1 MVEAVTATPDNHLI
15 QGIVVLVEDF
25 IAIIE
30 EVIAKEMELGDV
42 DSDVGNLDHVLYFS
56 TVGILDGD
64 VGW

>member
-42 DSDVGNLDHVLYFS
+42 DSDVGHLDHVLYLS
-56 TVGILDGD
+56 TVRILDGD